1 VISGLSEK
9 LGRFLGVDGISVV
22 AVVSRDGFVI
32 DSVGRCDVD
41 LDSLGLMVATA
52 DDLVSH
58 SQTFVEL
65 GFPHNKIFRN
75 KKKKVLMAQVADE
88 ILALIVD
95 ESESPESLS
104 SCIKLYFEQIVEILA
119 PSELPPFRQKKVYRY
134 ASDVKSDGLQELSE
148 TIPITNLDE
157 PDAVLNEQELDELV
171 MLSAELFSMVDG
183 QSTFTAS
190 DDAYAH
196 FLILMNRLHCMLQ
209 SPDSHSGMIDVI
221 VQMRSIFIDADS
233 DYYRILALPDQAES
247 EAIKNQFGLFK
258 DLYSFDDRIDPDYT
272 CILKISKA
280 FLVLRSPAKRWLYDS
295 KRVVGKKGRQ
305 VVRQIAHNEWLQ
317 SEKALAAKSA
327 VNSVKKNLN
336 NDAMKKLRN
345 RSSHALR
352 SVISGIKGVYASQKK
367 HK

>member
-1 VISGLSEK
+1 VIAGLSEK
-9 LGRFLGVDGISVV
+9 LGRFLGVDGISAV
-22 AVVSRDGFVI
+22 AVVSRDGFII

-52 DDLVSH
+52 DDLVFH

-65 GFPHNKIFRN
+65 GFPHNRIFRN
-75 KKKKVLMAQVADE
+75 EKKKVLMAQVADE
-88 ILALIVD
+88 RLALIVD
-95 ESESPESLS
+95 ESESLESLS
-104 SCIKLYFEQIVEILA
+104 ASIKLYFGQVVEILSPTA
-119 PSELPPFRQKKVYRY
+119 LTPNRQKKIYRY
-134 ASDVKSDGLQELSE
+134 ASDVKSHGLHELSG
-148 TIPITNLDE
+148 TTSISNLDE
-157 PDAVLNEQELDELV
+157 PDVALSEQELDELV
-171 MLSAELFSMVDG
+171 MLSAKLFSVVDG
-183 QSTFTAS
+183 QPTFSAS
-190 DDAYAH
+190 DDEYSH
-196 FLILMNRLHCMLQ
+196 FLTLLNRLHCLLQ
-209 SPDSHSGMIDVI
+209 SPDSHPGMIDAI

-233 DYYRILALPDQAES
+233 DYYKILALHDHAES

-295 KRVVGKKGRQ
+295 TRVVGKKGRK

-336 NDAMKKLRN
+336 NDAMKKFRN
-345 RSSHALR
+345 RSSHVLR
-352 SVISGIKGVYASQKK
+352 RVISGIKEVYASQKK